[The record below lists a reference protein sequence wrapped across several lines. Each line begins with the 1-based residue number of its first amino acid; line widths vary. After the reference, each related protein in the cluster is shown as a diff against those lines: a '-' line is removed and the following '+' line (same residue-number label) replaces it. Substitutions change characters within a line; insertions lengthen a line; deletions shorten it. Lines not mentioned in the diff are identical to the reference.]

1 MHNRKIIYDLI
12 VIGAGPAGMMAAGT
26 AASRGKKTLLLEKN
40 SKAGEKL
47 LISGKGRCNLTNA
60 CEDIE
65 DFLKKF
71 SFSGLFLRN
80 AFSQFFNTDLMEFF
94 KKLTLSL
101 KVERGGRVFPQSDK
115 ALDVLKALIKF
126 LKESGL
132 KVLYCS
138 QVVDLKNLEGLFSV
152 ILKDKRNYLTKKVIL
167 ATGGLS
173 YPETGSD
180 GFGLRLAEKL
190 GHTVVQPRPGLVGI
204 NLKDDLPKKWQGI
217 SLKNVECL
225 IETNGRVIG
234 KEFGEMLFTH
244 FGVSGPIILDLS
256 AEVYDNIKNGKA
268 IYLSIDFKP
277 ALTRDELDKR
287 LIREFSENPNKNLA
301 NILKRL
307 LPSRLRE
314 GFLMAVSLDGK
325 RRANQFTKEERI
337 RLVNA
342 LKYFQFRVQGTR
354 SIKEA
359 IITRGGVATPEINPK
374 TMESKLIPGLYF
386 AGEIIDVDAQTGGYN
401 MQAAFSTGYVCGA
414 KI

>member
-40 SKAGEKL
+40 TKAGEKL

-94 KKLTLSL
+94 KKRGL
-101 KVERGGRVFPQSDK
+101 KLNVERGRRVFPQSDK
-115 ALDVLKALIKF
+115 AKDVLDILIKF
-126 LKESGL
+126 LKESG
-132 KVLYCS
+132 VEVFYNS
-138 QVVDLKNLEGLFSV
+138 EVTDLKKQEAIFCVS
-152 ILKDKRNYLTKKVIL
+152 LKNKKEYLAGKVIL

-180 GFGLRLAEKL
+180 GFGFRLARKL
-190 GHTVVQPRPGLVGI
+190 GHTINELRPGLVGI
-204 NLKDDLPKKWQGI
+204 NIKEDLPKRWQGI
-217 SLKNVECL
+217 SLKNVQCS
-225 IETNGRVIG
+225 IELKGEVLAE
-234 KEFGEMLFTH
+234 EFGEMLFTH

-256 AEVYDNIKNGKA
+256 AKVCDTIKKGNPVS
-268 IYLSIDFKP
+268 LFIDFKP
-277 ALTRDELDKR
+277 ALTYEKLDKR
-287 LIREFSENPNKNLA
+287 LIREFAQNPNKNLN

-307 LPSRLRE
+307 LPSGLIK
-314 GFLMAVSLDGK
+314 GFLEAIPLDGEK
-325 RRANQFTKEERI
+325 KANQIARQERL

-342 LKYFQFRVQGTR
+342 FKHFQFGVKGTR

-359 IITRGGVATPEINPK
+359 IITRGGIAIDEINPK

-414 KI
+414 NI